1 MINKIK
7 KKETQQDEITSYYNI
22 YCCYKKKKI
31 IACIITLHTL
41 LLKLS
46 LFHFPIFG
54 WMSHTLRRL
63 RVMVVKM
70 KRSFYQQLRKQYN
83 GAHDVVMTKL
93 KTILLDT
100 MLQFYD

>member
-1 MINKIK
+1 M
-7 KKETQQDEITSYYNI
+7 KETQQDKDEITSYYNI
-22 YCCYKKKKI
+22 VVTKKQKI

-54 WMSHTLRRL
+54 WMSHTLKRL